1 VTSGE
6 LLRLGAEAARA
17 GRRLDARAIFMRVV
31 DAEPHNEV
39 AWMWLTGL
47 VDDLEDKIIACE
59 NVLTI
64 NPANERVKV
73 YLETL
78 LQQKAAIA
86 SQLASENKVKVQQS
100 ATSVPPQATEPRSA
114 KVPDLLSQAEQLEYG
129 GKIEEALK
137 AYEQL
142 AAKTKD
148 SQTFDH
154 VYRQIVRL
162 EGLQREKIRFVPP
175 ASSIL
180 RMTLTWPL
188 LYASFALIQIGL
200 NPIAHLSFFLWLGLL
215 PIVVLGSF
223 LLAVSEVRTRHVIW
237 KKLFLEEGSG
247 SGFARIV
254 LALAGW
260 VFVLVPF
267 ALMLMNSL
275 ARLQNFQI
283 PPEPFIR

>member
-86 SQLASENKVKVQQS
+86 SQLASENKVKVQQP

-129 GKIEEALK
+129 GKIEAALK

>member
-1 VTSGE
+1 MTSGE

>member
-1 VTSGE
+1 MTSGE

-254 LALAGW
+254 LAVAGW

-275 ARLQNFQI
+275 ARLQTFQI
-283 PPEPFIR
+283 PPEPFFR

>member
-254 LALAGW
+254 LAVAGW

>member
-86 SQLASENKVKVQQS
+86 SQLASENKVKVQQP
-100 ATSVPPQATEPRSA
+100 ATSVPRQATEPRSA

>member
-1 VTSGE
+1 VTSSE